1 MTAMNRVFWI
11 CLLLTVVSEATI
23 RGGDKPGKGT
33 APAATSEADLAA
45 LRARAANER
54 PAFEAFGWKVYRWE
68 SQCYGV
74 YFAKRSPEFIASAVK
89 KTDTEIQISGPGEII
104 LDSKKEDRGN
114 GQGDGQTAERSLR
127 NLGRPHPCR
136 GGGSLTRVVRI
147 RRSPDIVH
155 PLS

>member
-33 APAATSEADLAA
+33 GPAAISEADLAA
-45 LRARAANER
+45 LRARAAKER

-68 SQCYGV
+68 AQCYGV
-74 YFAKRSPEFIASAVK
+74 YLAKGSPEFIASEVK

-104 LDSKKEDRGN
+104 LDSKKRIAVTDKA
-114 GQGDGQTAERSLR
+114 TAKLR
-127 NLGRPHPCR
+127 NEAYEIS
-136 GGGSLTRVVRI
+136 GGRI
-147 RRSPDIVH
+147 RVAVEVP
-155 PLS
+155 